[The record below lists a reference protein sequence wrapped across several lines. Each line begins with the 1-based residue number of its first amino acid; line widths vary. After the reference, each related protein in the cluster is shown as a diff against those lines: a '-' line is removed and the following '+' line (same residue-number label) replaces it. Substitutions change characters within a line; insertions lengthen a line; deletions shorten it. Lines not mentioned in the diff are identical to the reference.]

1 MNNTVIRKEQGDL
14 RASEA
19 RGKQHKINMNILT
32 TIPLS
37 NFELSSYLRYLYI
50 RLSAPRLAE
59 ELLTKM
65 SVPSGIGPLLQSAH
79 QLGPRAIVTASR
91 FIFTLALLRNCPKL
105 DFCPTT
111 NFRTHT

>member
-1 MNNTVIRKEQGDL
+1 MRKEQGDL

-37 NFELSSYLRYLYI
+37 NFELSYLRYLYI

-65 SVPSGIGPLLQSAH
+65 SAPSGIGPLLQSAH
-79 QLGPRAIVTASR
+79 QLGPRAIVTAR
-91 FIFTLALLRNCPKL
+91 FIFTLALLRNYPKL

>member
-1 MNNTVIRKEQGDL
+1 
-14 RASEA
+14 
-19 RGKQHKINMNILT
+19 MNILT
-32 TIPLS
+32 PIPLS
-37 NFELSSYLRYLYI
+37 NFELSYLRYLYI

-105 DFCPTT
+105 DFCPT